1 MQQLSLD
8 GPEVLRLKLRLDE
21 ITESV
26 DSSMNNNE
34 LKINDCVNNLQSA
47 SGANK
52 LANDVQRFL
61 TNANEVR
68 TNFVKNFQLLNE
80 FLQSQVNEYS
90 VSTEEA
96 EEAVRELIVLMQRSV
111 KRANGEY
118 LFGTFNDA
126 TALASG
132 ERNYNSITGFISD
145 PDKLEIM
152 NYSHDF
158 FASKGLGEEQIAG
171 ILGNMCLESGFVIDA
186 KNPDSSATG
195 LFQWLSSHYPSD
207 WSIET
212 QLNHAWEE
220 MQGAPCGGNIT
231 SVVDKIN
238 NCQTVTGATDNFAIY
253 FEGVGDGNG
262 GIAAGDA
269 RRQYA
274 NAIYYY
280 YNNIANNS

>member
-1 MQQLSLD
+1 M
-8 GPEVLRLKLRLDE
+8 
-21 ITESV
+21 
-26 DSSMNNNE
+26 
-34 LKINDCVNNLQSA
+34 
-47 SGANK
+47 
-52 LANDVQRFL
+52 ANDLQRFL
-61 TNANEVR
+61 TNANDVR
-68 TNFVKNFQLLNE
+68 ANFIKNFQLLNE

-96 EEAVRELIVLMQRSV
+96 EEAVKELIVLMQRSV

-118 LFGTFNDA
+118 LFGTFDDT

-132 ERNYNSITGFISD
+132 ERNYSSIEGFISD
-145 PDKLEIM
+145 PDKLEVM

-186 KNPDSSATG
+186 KNPNSSATG

-238 NCQTVTGATDNFAIY
+238 NCQTVTGATDNFAIF
-253 FEGVGDGNG
+253 FEGMGDGNG
-262 GIAAGDA
+262 GVVAGDA
-269 RRQYA
+269 RRTYA

>member
-1 MQQLSLD
+1 MQQISLD

-26 DSSMNNNE
+26 DSSMKNNE
-34 LKINDCVNNLQSA
+34 LKIEGCVNNLQSA
-47 SGANK
+47 SGNNK
-52 LANDVQRFL
+52 LATDVQKL
-61 TNANEVR
+61 LNSANEVR
-68 TNFVKNFQLLNE
+68 TNFIKNFQLLNE

-90 VSTEEA
+90 ISTEEA
-96 EEAVRELIVLMQRSV
+96 EEAVKELIVLMQRSV

-118 LFGTFNDA
+118 LFGTFDDT

-132 ERNYNSITGFISD
+132 ERNYSSIEGFISD
-145 PDKLEIM
+145 VDKLEVM

-238 NCQTVTGATDNFAIY
+238 NCQTVTGATDNFAIF
-253 FEGVGDGNG
+253 FEGMGDGNG
-262 GIAAGDA
+262 GVVAGDA
-269 RRQYA
+269 RRTYA

>member
-1 MQQLSLD
+1 MQQISLD

-26 DSSMNNNE
+26 DSSMKNNE
-34 LKINDCVNNLQSA
+34 LKIEGCVNNLQSA
-47 SGANK
+47 SGNNK
-52 LANDVQRFL
+52 LATDVQKL
-61 TNANEVR
+61 LNSANEVR
-68 TNFVKNFQLLNE
+68 TNFIKNFQLLNE
-80 FLQSQVNEYS
+80 FLQNQVNEYS
-90 VSTEEA
+90 ISTEEA
-96 EEAVRELIVLMQRSV
+96 EEAVKELIVLMQRSV

-118 LFGTFNDA
+118 LFGTFDDT

-132 ERNYNSITGFISD
+132 ERNYSSIEGFISD
-145 PDKLEIM
+145 PNKLEVM

-231 SVVDKIN
+231 SVVDKLN
-238 NCQTVTGATDNFAIY
+238 NCQTVTGATDNFAIF
-253 FEGVGDGNG
+253 FEGMGDGNG
-262 GIAAGDA
+262 GVVAGDA
-269 RRQYA
+269 RRTYA

>member
-68 TNFVKNFQLLNE
+68 TNFIKNFQLLNE

-132 ERNYNSITGFISD
+132 ERNYSSITGFISD

-171 ILGNMCLESGFVIDA
+171 ILGNMCLESGFNLDA
-186 KNPDSSATG
+186 KNSDSSATG
-195 LFQWLSSHYPSD
+195 LFQWLDTHYPSD
-207 WSIET
+207 WSLET

-238 NCQTVTGATDNFAIY
+238 NCQSVTGATDNFAIY
-253 FEGVGDGNG
+253 FEGMGDGNG
-262 GIAAGDA
+262 GVVAGDA

>member
-132 ERNYNSITGFISD
+132 ERNYSSITGFISD

-152 NYSHDF
+152 NYLHDF

-171 ILGNMCLESGFVIDA
+171 ILGNMCLESGFELDA
-186 KNPDSSATG
+186 KNPNSSATG

-238 NCQTVTGATDNFAIY
+238 NCQTVTGATDNFAIF
-253 FEGVGDGNG
+253 FEGMGDGNG
-262 GIAAGDA
+262 GVVAGDA
-269 RRQYA
+269 RRTYA

>member
-8 GPEVLRLKLRLDE
+8 GPEILRLKLRLDE

-26 DSSMNNNE
+26 DSSMKNNE
-34 LKINDCVNNLQSA
+34 LKIEGCVNNLQSA
-47 SGANK
+47 SGNNK
-52 LANDVQRFL
+52 LATDVQKL
-61 TNANEVR
+61 LNSANEVR
-68 TNFVKNFQLLNE
+68 TNFIKNFQLLNE

-90 VSTEEA
+90 ISTEEA
-96 EEAVRELIVLMQRSV
+96 EEAVKELIVLMQRSV

-118 LFGTFNDA
+118 IFGTFNDA

-132 ERNYNSITGFISD
+132 ERNYSSIEGFISD
-145 PDKLEIM
+145 PDKLEVM

-186 KNPDSSATG
+186 KNPNSSATG

-238 NCQTVTGATDNFAIY
+238 NCQTVTGATDNFAIF
-253 FEGVGDGNG
+253 FEGMGDGNG
-262 GIAAGDA
+262 GVVAGDA
-269 RRQYA
+269 RRTYA

>member
-1 MQQLSLD
+1 MQQISLG

-26 DSSMNNNE
+26 DSSMKNNE
-34 LKINDCVNNLQSA
+34 LKIEGCVNNLQSA
-47 SGANK
+47 SGNNK
-52 LANDVQRFL
+52 LATDVQKL
-61 TNANEVR
+61 LNSANEVR
-68 TNFVKNFQLLNE
+68 TNFIKNFQLLNE

-96 EEAVRELIVLMQRSV
+96 KEAVKELIVLMQRSV

-118 LFGTFNDA
+118 LFGTFDDT

-132 ERNYNSITGFISD
+132 ERNYSSIEGFISD
-145 PDKLEIM
+145 PDKLEVM

-186 KNPDSSATG
+186 KNPNSSATG

-238 NCQTVTGATDNFAIY
+238 NCQTVTGATDNFAIF
-253 FEGVGDGNG
+253 FEGMGDGNG
-262 GIAAGDA
+262 GVVAGDA
-269 RRQYA
+269 RRTYA

>member
-1 MQQLSLD
+1 MQQISLD

-26 DSSMNNNE
+26 DSSMKNNE
-34 LKINDCVNNLQSA
+34 LKIEGCVNNLQSA
-47 SGANK
+47 SGNNK
-52 LANDVQRFL
+52 LATDVQKL
-61 TNANEVR
+61 LNSANEVR
-68 TNFVKNFQLLNE
+68 TNFIKNFQLLNE

-90 VSTEEA
+90 ISTEEA
-96 EEAVRELIVLMQRSV
+96 KEAVKELIVLMQRSV

-118 LFGTFNDA
+118 IFGTFNDA

-132 ERNYNSITGFISD
+132 ERNYSSIEGFISD
-145 PDKLEIM
+145 VDKLEVM

-231 SVVDKIN
+231 SVVDKLN
-238 NCQTVTGATDNFAIY
+238 NCQTVTGATDNFAIF
-253 FEGVGDGNG
+253 FEGMGDGNG
-262 GIAAGDA
+262 GVVAGDA
-269 RRQYA
+269 RRTYA

>member
-1 MQQLSLD
+1 MQQISLD

-26 DSSMNNNE
+26 DSSMKNNE
-34 LKINDCVNNLQSA
+34 LKIEGCVNNLQSA
-47 SGANK
+47 SGNNK
-52 LANDVQRFL
+52 LATDVQKL
-61 TNANEVR
+61 LNSANEVR
-68 TNFVKNFQLLNE
+68 TNFIKNFQLLNE

-90 VSTEEA
+90 ISTEEA
-96 EEAVRELIVLMQRSV
+96 EEAVKELIVLMQRSV

-118 LFGTFNDA
+118 LFGTFDDT

-132 ERNYNSITGFISD
+132 ERNYSSIEGFISD
-145 PDKLEIM
+145 VDKLEVM

-231 SVVDKIN
+231 SVVDKLN
-238 NCQTVTGATDNFAIY
+238 NCQTVTGATDNFAIF
-253 FEGVGDGNG
+253 FEGMGDGNG
-262 GIAAGDA
+262 GVVAGDA
-269 RRQYA
+269 RRTYA

>member
-1 MQQLSLD
+1 MQQISLD

-26 DSSMNNNE
+26 DSSMKNNE
-34 LKINDCVNNLQSA
+34 LKIEWCVNNLQSA
-47 SGANK
+47 SGNNK
-52 LANDVQRFL
+52 LATDVQKL
-61 TNANEVR
+61 LNSANEVR
-68 TNFVKNFQLLNE
+68 TNFIKNFQLLNE

-90 VSTEEA
+90 ISTEEA
-96 EEAVRELIVLMQRSV
+96 EEAVKELIVLMQRSV

-118 LFGTFNDA
+118 IFGTFNDA

-132 ERNYNSITGFISD
+132 ERNYSSIEGFISD
-145 PDKLEIM
+145 PDKLEVM

-238 NCQTVTGATDNFAIY
+238 NCQTVTGATDNFAIF
-253 FEGVGDGNG
+253 FEGMGDGNG
-262 GIAAGDA
+262 GVVAGDA
-269 RRQYA
+269 RRTYA

>member
-1 MQQLSLD
+1 
-8 GPEVLRLKLRLDE
+8 
-21 ITESV
+21 
-26 DSSMNNNE
+26 
-34 LKINDCVNNLQSA
+34 
-47 SGANK
+47 
-52 LANDVQRFL
+52 
-61 TNANEVR
+61 
-68 TNFVKNFQLLNE
+68 
-80 FLQSQVNEYS
+80 
-90 VSTEEA
+90 
-96 EEAVRELIVLMQRSV
+96 MQRSV

-132 ERNYNSITGFISD
+132 ERNYSSIEGFISD
-145 PDKLEIM
+145 PNKLEVM

-238 NCQTVTGATDNFAIY
+238 NCQTVTGATDNFAIF
-253 FEGVGDGNG
+253 FEGMGDGNG
-262 GIAAGDA
+262 GVVAGDA
-269 RRQYA
+269 RRTYA